1 MLWGTM
7 ASASPDL
14 PETLRPLA
22 ESNARL
28 GMPNLLEKLKAG
40 EPVKI
45 AYLGGSI
52 TEQNGWRVLSRK
64 FIQRKFPNAKV
75 EEINAAIDGTY
86 CRQFTFQGI
95 SIEVVVSK
103 EQGSF
108 FKRLAHMFNRG

>member
-52 TEQNGWRVLSRK
+52 TAQNGWRVLSRNL
-64 FIQRKFPNAKV
+64 IQRIFPN
-75 EEINAAIDGTY
+75 EIVD
-86 CRQFTFQGI
+86 
-95 SIEVVVSK
+95 
-103 EQGSF
+103 
-108 FKRLAHMFNRG
+108 